1 MSNQPDHNQPRFGEF
16 GSDVPEQPVTPERL
30 SLMALFSTITG
41 ALTIIGCCIP
51 AVGLVPLLLGIGGFI
66 GISRSRGAVRG
77 KGLAIVG
84 GALGLISLLI
94 SSVLWIGA
102 SSTAGN
108 IGPVYSQAYD
118 PDPTVVRTVLT
129 SKAAAKLTD
138 EQVAE
143 FQAALAA
150 EGVTSLTIPSGIMNL
165 FSGYGSVGASPDGFD
180 QLRDPSEGMVY
191 PFPAETSAGWMYV
204 YVLMD
209 PTQKL
214 GSGMLGLND
223 AGLRTDDG
231 RVIWL
236 IGPTSALSGAPGT
249 GPDQSPAPDQTD
261 TKADTPADETSGED
275 PDG

>member
-1 MSNQPDHNQPRFGEF
+1 MSNQLDHNQPRFGEF
-16 GSDVPEQPVTPERL
+16 GSDVPAQQATPERL

-51 AVGLVPLLLGIGGFI
+51 AVGLVPLLLAIGGFV

-84 GALGLISLLI
+84 GTLGLISLLI

-102 SSTAGN
+102 SSTGGK
-108 IGPVYSQAYD
+108 IGPVYSQAFD

-129 SKAAAKLTD
+129 SDAAAKLTD

-150 EGVTSLTIPSGIMNL
+150 EGVTSLTIPSGILNL
-165 FSGYGSVGASPDGFD
+165 FSGYGAVGASPDGFD

-223 AGLRTDDG
+223 AALRTDDG

-236 IGPTSALSGAPGT
+236 IGPADALSGAT

-261 TKADTPADETSGED
+261 TGSDTPADETSGED